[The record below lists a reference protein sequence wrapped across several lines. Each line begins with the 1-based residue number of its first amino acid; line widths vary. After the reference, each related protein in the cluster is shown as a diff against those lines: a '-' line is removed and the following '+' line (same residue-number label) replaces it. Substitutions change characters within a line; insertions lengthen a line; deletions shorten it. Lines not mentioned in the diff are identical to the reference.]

1 MRYYEY
7 TPSQL
12 ENKAMELLS
21 EFDEER
27 LHKSKPIDVYAVIEK
42 CLDVPYD
49 WKYLTP
55 DQSVL
60 GATAFSGGTLWVWP
74 ESRYYDGLRPYLIE
88 VEPGTILID
97 ATLTEQDNRGR
108 ENFTVMHEVFHQ
120 VLHKRYFRG
129 MPRNYVHPTS
139 SRTIDGQIRY
149 ASYALAMIEKQANAC
164 AAAFLMPAE
173 LTGNTYQFLY
183 RAAGYNR
190 YNSRF
195 VYNTIK
201 EMAEEFNVSKQAMT
215 IRLQTLGYI
224 DENKENLLNWTN

>member
-1 MRYYEY
+1 MRYYDY
-7 TPSQL
+7 TVTQL
-12 ENKAMELLS
+12 EDKATELLI

-27 LHKSKPIDVYAVIEK
+27 LHKTKPIDVYAVIEK

-60 GATAFSGGTLWVWP
+60 GATAFSGGVLWVWP
-74 ESRYYDGLRPYLIE
+74 ESKYYEGLFPYQIE

-97 ATLTEQDNRGR
+97 TTLTEQDNRGR

-120 VLHKRYFRG
+120 VLHKKCFRT
-129 MPRNYVHPTS
+129 MPKNYVHPTA

-149 ASYALAMIEKQANAC
+149 SSYALAMIEKQANAC
-164 AAAFLMPAE
+164 AAAFLMSAE
-173 LTGNTYQFLY
+173 LTRNTYKQLY
-183 RAAGYNR
+183 KDAGFNR
-190 YNSRF
+190 NNHSF

-201 EMAEEFNVSKQAMT
+201 EMAEEFSVSQQAMS
-215 IRLQTLGYI
+215 IRLQNLGLI
-224 DENKENLLNWTN
+224 DENKENLLK

>member
-1 MRYYEY
+1 MRYYDY
-7 TPSQL
+7 TVTQL
-12 ENKAMELLS
+12 EDKATELLI

-27 LHKSKPIDVYAVIEK
+27 LHKTKPIDVYAVIEK

-60 GATAFSGGTLWVWP
+60 GATAFSGGVLWVWP
-74 ESRYYDGLRPYLIE
+74 ESKYYEGLFPYQIE

-97 ATLTEQDNRGR
+97 TTLTEQDNRGR

-120 VLHKRYFRG
+120 VLHKKCFRT
-129 MPRNYVHPTS
+129 MPKNYVHPTA

-149 ASYALAMIEKQANAC
+149 SSYALAMIEKQANAC

-173 LTGNTYQFLY
+173 LTRNTYKQLY
-183 RAAGYNR
+183 KDAGFNCYNH
-190 YNSRF
+190 SF

-201 EMAEEFNVSKQAMT
+201 EMAEEFSVSQQAMS
-215 IRLQTLGYI
+215 IRLQNLGLI
-224 DENKENLLNWTN
+224 DENKENLLK

>member
-1 MRYYEY
+1 MRYYDY
-7 TPSQL
+7 TVTQL
-12 ENKAMELLS
+12 EDKATELLI

-27 LHKSKPIDVYAVIEK
+27 LHKTKPIDVYAVIEK

-60 GATAFSGGTLWVWP
+60 GATAFSGGVLWVWP
-74 ESRYYDGLRPYLIE
+74 ESKYYEGLLPYQIE

-97 ATLTEQDNRGR
+97 TTLTEQDNRGR

-120 VLHKRYFRG
+120 VLHKKCFRT
-129 MPRNYVHPTS
+129 MPKNYVHPTA

-149 ASYALAMIEKQANAC
+149 SSYALAMIEKQANAC

-173 LTGNTYQFLY
+173 LTRNTYKQLY
-183 RAAGYNR
+183 KDAGFNR
-190 YNSRF
+190 NNHSF

-201 EMAEEFNVSKQAMT
+201 EMAEEFSVSQQAMS
-215 IRLQTLGYI
+215 IRLQNLGLI
-224 DENKENLLNWTN
+224 DENKENLLK

>member
-1 MRYYEY
+1 MRYYDY
-7 TPSQL
+7 TVTQL
-12 ENKAMELLS
+12 EDKATELLI

-27 LHKSKPIDVYAVIEK
+27 LHKTKPIDVYAVIEK

-60 GATAFSGGTLWVWP
+60 GATAFSGGVLWVWP
-74 ESRYYDGLRPYLIE
+74 ESKYYEGLFPYQIE

-97 ATLTEQDNRGR
+97 TTLTEQDNRGR

-120 VLHKRYFRG
+120 VLHKKCFRT
-129 MPRNYVHPTS
+129 MPKNYVHPTA

-149 ASYALAMIEKQANAC
+149 SSYALAMIEKQANAC

-173 LTGNTYQFLY
+173 LTRNTYKQLY
-183 RAAGYNR
+183 KDAGFNR
-190 YNSRF
+190 NNHSF

-201 EMAEEFNVSKQAMT
+201 EMAEEFSVSQQAMS
-215 IRLQTLGYI
+215 IRLQNLGLI
-224 DENKENLLNWTN
+224 DENKENLLK

>member
-1 MRYYEY
+1 MKYYDF
-7 TPSQL
+7 TAKQL
-12 ENKAMELLS
+12 EDKAIELLI

-27 LHKSKPIDVYAVIEK
+27 MCKSKPIDVYAVIEK

-55 DQSVL
+55 DQSIL
-60 GATAFSGGTLWVWP
+60 GATAFSGGLLWVWP
-74 ESRYYDGLRPYLIE
+74 ESKYYDGLRPYQID

-97 ATLTEQDNRGR
+97 TTLTEQDNRGR

-120 VLHKRYFRG
+120 VLHKKCFRT
-129 MPRNYVHPTS
+129 MPKNYVHPTA

-173 LTGNTYQFLY
+173 LTANTYKSLY
-183 RAAGYNR
+183 RAAGFSR
-190 YNSRF
+190 YNYGF
-195 VYNTIK
+195 IYNTIK
-201 EMAEEFNVSKQAMT
+201 EMAEEFSVSQQAMS
-215 IRLQTLGYI
+215 IRLQTLGLI
-224 DENKENLLNWTN
+224 DENKENLFK